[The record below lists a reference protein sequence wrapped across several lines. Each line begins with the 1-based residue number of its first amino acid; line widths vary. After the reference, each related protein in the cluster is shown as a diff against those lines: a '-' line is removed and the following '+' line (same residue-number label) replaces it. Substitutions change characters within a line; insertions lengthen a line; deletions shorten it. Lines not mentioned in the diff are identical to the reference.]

1 MIRTIIIDDEPRNI
15 KLIDSI
21 IREHCP
27 QLSVVGSTDDLWEVA
42 NLVTS
47 LRPSL
52 LLLDIEFPAGNIFT
66 VLEEL
71 PEKNFQIIFIT
82 AHNTYASEAFK
93 QNAVEYLLKPITKD
107 SLVNAIKKV
116 EAKLTH
122 QAPPADI
129 TALMTALRAGF
140 SQMKK
145 IPLPSSDGILFI
157 NEADIIR
164 CEASGRYSI
173 IFLKDQKKLTITKT
187 LKELE
192 EHLNPIQFYRIHN
205 SHIVNLD
212 MIKKYH
218 RGRGGMAELADGS
231 IVDVASARKDELLNI
246 LMNRTK

>member
-1 MIRTIIIDDEPRNI
+1 MIKTIIIDDEPRNI
-15 KLIDSI
+15 KLVDSI

-27 QLSVVGSTDDLWEVA
+27 QLTVVGSTDDLWEVGH
-42 NLVTS
+42 LVIS
-47 LRPSL
+47 LRPDL
-52 LLLDIEFPAGNIFT
+52 LILDIEFPAGNIFT

-71 PEKNFQIIFIT
+71 PQKEFHIIFIT
-82 AHNTYASEAFK
+82 AHNTYAAEAFRL
-93 QNAVEYLLKPITKD
+93 NAIDYLLKPVTKE

-116 EAKLTH
+116 EAKYSS

-129 TALMTALRAGF
+129 TALMAALRSGLATT
-140 SQMKK
+140 KK

-173 IFLKDQKKLTITKT
+173 IFLKEQKKLTITKT

-192 EHLNPIQFYRIHN
+192 EFLNPVMFYRVHN

-246 LMNRTK
+246 MMNRTR

>member
-27 QLSVVGSTDDLWEVA
+27 QLTVVGSTDDLWEVV
-42 NLVTS
+42 NLVNT

-71 PEKNFQIIFIT
+71 PQKNFQVIFIT

-93 QNAVEYLLKPITKD
+93 QNAIDYILKPITTD
-107 SLVNAIKKV
+107 ALVNAVKKV
-116 EAKLTH
+116 ESKLTSH
-122 QAPPADI
+122 VPPTDI
-129 TALMTALRAGF
+129 SALMAALRSNF
-140 SQMKK
+140 STMKK

-157 NEADIIR
+157 NEADIVR
-164 CEASGRYSI
+164 CEASGRYSV

-192 EHLNPIQFYRIHN
+192 EFLNPVQFYRVHN

-218 RGRGGMAELADGS
+218 RGRGGMAELADGT

-246 LMNRTK
+246 MMNRTK